1 MGGRV
6 EMKKNIL
13 LLIISFSLLFT
24 ISEVKAA
31 PIVESVPNTLDNILL
46 HVGLA
51 VGSLLLV
58 IGGVVIY
65 FRKK

>member
-1 MGGRV
+1 
-6 EMKKNIL
+6 MKSQLIL
-13 LLIISFSLLFT
+13 FIGLITILFAIT
-24 ISEVKAA
+24 EVNAA

>member
-1 MGGRV
+1 
-6 EMKKNIL
+6 MKKNIL

>member
-1 MGGRV
+1 
-6 EMKKNIL
+6 MKKQIIL
-13 LLIISFSLLFT
+13 FILTLAVLFT
-24 ISEVKAA
+24 MSEVKAA

-46 HVGLA
+46 HIGLA
-51 VGSLLLV
+51 AGSLLLV